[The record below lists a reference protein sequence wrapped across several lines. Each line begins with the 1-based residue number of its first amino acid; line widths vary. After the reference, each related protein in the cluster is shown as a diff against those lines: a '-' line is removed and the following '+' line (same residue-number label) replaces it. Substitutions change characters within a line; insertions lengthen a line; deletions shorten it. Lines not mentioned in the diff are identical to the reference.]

1 MMPESWWLSK
11 KLSYSSKKFLNN
23 ISWEQEMDGN
33 QAADRY
39 STH

>member
-1 MMPESWWLSK
+1 MPESWWLSK
-11 KLSYSSKKFLNN
+11 KLSDSSKYFLNN
-23 ISWEQEMDGN
+23 ISREQEMEGN

>member
-1 MMPESWWLSK
+1 MTESWWLSK
-11 KLSYSSKKFLNN
+11 KLCDSSKNFLNN
-23 ISWEQEMDGN
+23 ISWEQEMEGN